1 MSEAEAKK
9 RKPRKAKPT
18 QVELRLMAGATILK
32 TTNQD
37 APRGAFWTF
46 LDTGR
51 AARADIVE
59 KLIEAGKLKPRNDG
73 LFGGDGQT
81 WALSKLEGL

>member
-1 MSEAEAKK
+1 MTDEAPKK
-9 RKPRKAKPT
+9 RKPRKVKPT
-18 QVELRLMAGATILK
+18 LVEQRLMAGATILK
-32 TTNQD
+32 TTDPD

-59 KLIEAGKLKPRNDG
+59 KLIAAGKLKPRGDG
-73 LFGGDGQT
+73 LFNEDAQT
-81 WALSKLEGL
+81 WGFA

>member
-1 MSEAEAKK
+1 MTDEAPKK
-9 RKPRKAKPT
+9 RKPRKVKPT
-18 QVELRLMAGATILK
+18 LVEKRLEAGAMILK
-32 TTNQD
+32 TSDPD

-59 KLIEAGKLKPRNDG
+59 RLIQAGKLKPRGDG
-73 LFGGDGQT
+73 LFGDDGQT
-81 WALSKLEGL
+81 WGLA